1 MIKQIMPLS
10 LIVAL
15 RFFGLFIVLPVL
27 SIYALQMKGATAF
40 LAGLVVGGYALTQA
54 LFQIPFGLM
63 SDKIGRKKT
72 LLIGLLIFIAGSV
85 IAAMS
90 DNIYMLL
97 LGRFLQGAG
106 AIGSVVSAMIADLV
120 KEEER
125 AHAMA
130 IMGGTIALSFA
141 AAMII
146 APIVGGHWGIDKLF
160 WLTAILSV
168 MAIGI
173 LFTAVPQP
181 PKIVHSYAEEESK
194 MLDVFKDKSLTRMYI
209 TFLFHSSIMTMAFF
223 IIPLVMTQSI
233 SEGGFGWEKA
243 ELWKVYLP
251 AMVFGLIAM
260 GPAAVFGEK
269 YGKGRQVFMVS
280 VAVILLGF
288 LAMGFA
294 TQPWLFIVGVVLF
307 FIGFNMFE
315 PLLQSFVSKF
325 AKVHQK
331 GAALGVAN
339 TFAYVGI
346 FLGGLLAGYLMQ
358 HFGRETLAIFVAIL
372 AAVWFV
378 WVATMPNPNNRGNV
392 YLPLDIFDRNKV
404 AALTD
409 HPAIVESYVN
419 ETENIAVVKYEK
431 DMLDEDEVR
440 GMLLDEADKK
450 EN

>member
-1 MIKQIMPLS
+1 MFKQILPLS
-10 LIVAL
+10 SIIGL

-27 SIYALQMKGATAF
+27 SVYALEMKGATSF
-40 LAGLVVGGYALTQA
+40 LAGVVVGGYALTQA
-54 LFQIPFGLM
+54 LFQVPFGLM

-85 IAAMS
+85 ICALS

-97 LGRFLQGAG
+97 AGRFLQGAG
-106 AIGSVVSAMIADLV
+106 AIGSVVSAMISDLV
-120 KEEER
+120 KEEQR

-130 IMGGTIALSFA
+130 IMGGTIAISFA

-146 APIVGGHWGIDKLF
+146 APVVGGHWGIDKLF

-168 MAIGI
+168 FAIGI

-181 PKIVHSYAEEESK
+181 PKIIHSYEEEESK
-194 MLDVFKDKSLTRMYI
+194 MLEVFKDKSLTRMYI

-223 IIPLVMTQSI
+223 IIPLVMTHAV
-233 SEGGFGWEKA
+233 EAGGFGWGKA

-251 AMVFGLIAM
+251 AMVFGLLAM

-269 YGKGRQVFMVS
+269 YGKGRQIFMIS
-280 VAVILLGF
+280 IAFIF
-288 LAMGFA
+288 LAFIAMGFA
-294 TQPWLFIVGVVLF
+294 TAPWIFILGVVLF

-346 FLGGLLAGYLMQ
+346 FLGGLFAGYIMQ
-358 HFGRETLAIFVAIL
+358 HFDRATLAMSVAVLSIL
-372 AAVWFV
+372 WFI
-378 WVATMPNPNNRGNV
+378 WVATMPNPNKRGNV
-392 YLPLDIFDRNKV
+392 YLSLDIFDREKI
-404 AALTD
+404 ASLKW
-409 HPAIVESYVN
+409 HEAIVESYIN
-419 ETENIAVVKYEK
+419 ETENIAVIKYEK
-431 DMLDEDEVR
+431 DLIDEDEIR
-440 GMLLDEADKK
+440 GMLS
-450 EN
+450 

>member
-1 MIKQIMPLS
+1 MFKQILPLS
-10 LIVAL
+10 LIVGL
-15 RFFGLFIVLPVL
+15 RFFGLFVVLPVL
-27 SIYALQMKGATAF
+27 SVYALEMEGATSF
-40 LAGLVVGGYALTQA
+40 LAGLVVGGYALAQV
-54 LFQIPFGLM
+54 LLQVPFGLM

-72 LLIGLLIFIAGSV
+72 LLFGLLIFIAGS
-85 IAAMS
+85 ILCALS

-97 LGRFLQGAG
+97 VGRFLQGAG
-106 AIGSVVSAMIADLV
+106 AIGAVVTAMIADLV
-120 KEEER
+120 KEEQR

-181 PKIVHSYAEEESK
+181 PKIIHSYEEEESK
-194 MLDVFKDKSLTRMYI
+194 MIEVFKDKSLTRMYI

-223 IIPLVMTQSI
+223 IIPLVMTQNLT
-233 SEGGFGWEKA
+233 EGGFGWEKA

-251 AMVFGLIAM
+251 AMFFGLLSM

-269 YGKGRQVFMVS
+269 YGKGRQVFMIS
-280 VAVILLGF
+280 VVVIFLGF

-294 TQPWLFIVGVVLF
+294 SVPWVFILGVVLF

-339 TFAYVGI
+339 TFAYMGI
-346 FLGGLLAGYLMQ
+346 FLGGLFAGYIMQ
-358 HFGRETLAIFVAIL
+358 HYDRSILAASVAIL
-372 AAVWFV
+372 SVFWFI

-392 YLPLDIFDRNKV
+392 YVSLDLFDREKITI
-404 AALTD
+404 LR
-409 HPAIVESYVN
+409 HHKAIVETYIN
-419 ETENIAVVKYEK
+419 ETENIAIIKYEK
-431 DMLDEDEVR
+431 ELIDEDEIR
-440 GMLLDEADKK
+440 GMLS
-450 EN
+450 

>member
-27 SIYALQMKGATAF
+27 SIYALEMEGATPF

-54 LFQIPFGLM
+54 LFQVPFGLM
-63 SDKIGRKKT
+63 SDKIGRKQV
-72 LLIGLLIFIAGSV
+72 LLFGLLIFIAGSV
-85 IAAMS
+85 IAALS

-97 LGRFLQGAG
+97 AGRFLQGAG
-106 AIGSVVSAMIADLV
+106 AIGSVVSAMIADIV
-120 KEEER
+120 KEEQR

-130 IMGGTIALSFA
+130 VMGGTIAMSFA

-146 APIVGGHWGIDKLF
+146 APIVGGNWGIDKLF
-160 WLTAILSV
+160 WLTAVLSV

-173 LFTAVPQP
+173 LFTAVPKP
-181 PKIVHSYAEEESK
+181 PKIVHSYSEEESK
-194 MLDVFKDKSLTRMYI
+194 MMDVFKDKSLTRMYI

-223 IIPLVMTQSI
+223 IIPMVMTQSVD
-233 SEGGFGWEKA
+233 EGGFGWDKA

-251 AMVFGLIAM
+251 AMVFGLLAM

-269 YGKGRQVFMVS
+269 YGKGREVFMIS
-280 VAVILLGF
+280 VAVIFLGF
-288 LAMGFA
+288 IAMGFA
-294 TQPWLFIVGVVLF
+294 TTPWVFITGVVLF

-315 PLLQSFVSKF
+315 PLLQSFVAKF

-339 TFAYVGI
+339 TFAYIGI
-346 FLGGLLAGYLMQ
+346 FIGGLLAGYLMQ
-358 HFGRETLAIFVAIL
+358 HFGRETLAIVVAFI
-372 AAVWFV
+372 AVAWFI

-392 YLPLDIFDRNKV
+392 YLPLDIFDRDKV
-404 AALTD
+404 AALTE
-409 HPAIVESYVN
+409 HEAIVESYVN

-431 DMLDEDEVR
+431 DMIDEDEVR
-440 GMLLDEADKK
+440 GMLLD
-450 EN
+450 

>member
-1 MIKQIMPLS
+1 MPLS

-27 SIYALQMKGATAF
+27 SIYALKMEGATPF

-54 LFQIPFGLM
+54 LFQVPFGLM
-63 SDKIGRKKT
+63 SDKIGRKQV
-72 LLIGLLIFIAGSV
+72 LLFGLLIFIAGSV

-97 LGRFLQGAG
+97 AGRFLQGAG

-120 KEEER
+120 KEEQR

-130 IMGGTIALSFA
+130 IMGGTIAMSFA

-146 APIVGGHWGIDKLF
+146 APIVGGNWGIDKLF
-160 WLTAILSV
+160 WLTAALSV
-168 MAIGI
+168 LAIGV
-173 LFTAVPQP
+173 LFTAVPKP
-181 PKIVHSYAEEESK
+181 PKIVHSYSEEESK
-194 MLDVFKDKSLTRMYI
+194 MMDVFKDKSLTRMYI

-223 IIPLVMTQSI
+223 IIPMVMTQSI
-233 SEGGFGWEKA
+233 DDGGFGWDKA

-251 AMVFGLIAM
+251 AMVFGLLAM
-260 GPAAVFGEK
+260 APAAIFGEK
-269 YGKGRQVFMVS
+269 YGKGREVFMIS
-280 VAVILLGF
+280 VAVIFLGF
-288 LAMGFA
+288 IAMGFA
-294 TQPWLFIVGVVLF
+294 TTPWVFIVGVVLF

-315 PLLQSFVSKF
+315 PLLQSFVAKF

-358 HFGRETLAIFVAIL
+358 HYDRETLAVVVAIISV
-372 AAVWFV
+372 AWFI

-392 YLPLDIFDRNKV
+392 YLSLDLFDRDKV
-404 AALTD
+404 AALTE
-409 HPAIVESYVN
+409 HEAIVESYVN
-419 ETENIAVVKYEK
+419 ETENIAVIKYEK
-431 DMLDEDEVR
+431 DLIDEDEVR
-440 GMLLDEADKK
+440 GMLLD
-450 EN
+450 

>member
-1 MIKQIMPLS
+1 MPLS

-27 SIYALQMKGATAF
+27 SIYALEMEGATPF

-54 LFQIPFGLM
+54 GFQVPFGLM

-72 LLIGLLIFIAGSV
+72 LLFGLLVFIAGSV

-97 LGRFLQGAG
+97 AGRFLQGAG
-106 AIGSVVSAMIADLV
+106 AIGSVVSAMISDLV

-168 MAIGI
+168 AAIGI

-181 PKIVHSYAEEESK
+181 PKIIHSYAEEESK

-223 IIPLVMTQSI
+223 IIPLVMTQSL

-269 YGKGRQVFMVS
+269 YGKGREVFMVS
-280 VAVILLGF
+280 VAVILFGF

-294 TQPWLFIVGVVLF
+294 ASPWLFIVGVILF

-339 TFAYVGI
+339 TFAYIGI
-346 FLGGLLAGYLMQ
+346 FIGGLLAGYLMQ
-358 HFGRETLAIFVAIL
+358 HFGRETLAIFVAL
-372 AAVWFV
+372 LSAVWFI

-392 YLPLDIFDRNKV
+392 YLPLDIFDRDKI
-404 AALTD
+404 AALTE

-431 DMLDEDEVR
+431 EMIDEDEVR
-440 GMLLDEADKK
+440 GMLLD
-450 EN
+450 

>member
-27 SIYALQMKGATAF
+27 SIYALDMEGATPF
-40 LAGLVVGGYALTQA
+40 LAGVVVGGYALTQA
-54 LFQIPFGLM
+54 LFQVPFGLL
-63 SDKIGRKKT
+63 SDKIGRKKAI
-72 LLIGLLIFIAGSV
+72 LIGLLIFIAGSV
-85 IAAMS
+85 ISALS

-106 AIGSVVSAMIADLV
+106 AIGSVVSAMVADLV

-130 IMGGTIALSFA
+130 ILGGTIALSFA

-168 MAIGI
+168 AAIFI

-181 PKIVHSYAEEESK
+181 PKIVHSYAEEEAK
-194 MLDVFKDKSLTRMYI
+194 VADVFKDKALVRMYI
-209 TFLFHSSIMTMAFF
+209 TFLFHSSIMTMAFY
-223 IIPLVMTQSI
+223 IIPVVMTHP
-233 SEGGFGWEKA
+233 EAAGGFGWSKA
-243 ELWKVYLP
+243 ELWKVYFP
-251 AMVFGLIAM
+251 AMIFGFLAM
-260 GPAAVFGEK
+260 APAAIFGEK
-269 YGKGRQVFMVS
+269 YNKGKEVFMIS
-280 VAVILLGF
+280 VVTILLGF

-294 TQPWLFIVGVVLF
+294 TTPWVFILGVVLF

-315 PLLQSFVSKF
+315 PLLQSFVAKF

-339 TFAYVGI
+339 TFAYTGI
-346 FLGGLLAGYLMQ
+346 FFGGLLAGWVMQ
-358 HFGRETLAIFVAIL
+358 HYGRETLALIVVGLSIL
-372 AAVWFV
+372 WFI
-378 WVATMPNPNNRGNV
+378 WVATMPSPNNRGNV
-392 YLPLDIFDRNKV
+392 YLPLDIFDREKV
-404 AALTD
+404 MGLEHD
-409 HPAIVESYVN
+409 AIVEKYVN
-419 ETENIAVVKYEK
+419 ETENIAIVKYDK
-431 DMLDEDEVR
+431 DKIDEDEIR
-440 GMLLDEADKK
+440 GMLS
-450 EN
+450 

>member
-1 MIKQIMPLS
+1 MFKQILPLS

-27 SIYALQMKGATAF
+27 SIYALDMEGATPF

-54 LFQIPFGLM
+54 VFQVPFGLM

-72 LLIGLLIFIAGSV
+72 LLFGLLIFIAGSI
-85 IAAMS
+85 IAALS

-97 LGRFLQGAG
+97 IGRFLQGAG

-120 KEEER
+120 KEEQR

-130 IMGGTIALSFA
+130 IMGGTIAMSFA
-141 AAMII
+141 VAMIV
-146 APIVGGHWGIDKLF
+146 APIVGGNWGIDKLF
-160 WLTAILSV
+160 WLTAILSI

-194 MLDVFKDKSLTRMYI
+194 MLDVFKDKALTRMYI

-223 IIPLVMTQSI
+223 IIPLVMTQAVDV
-233 SEGGFGWEKA
+233 GGFGWAKA

-251 AMVFGLIAM
+251 AMIFGLIAM

-269 YGKGRQVFMVS
+269 YGKGREIFMIS
-280 VAVILLGF
+280 VATIFFGF
-288 LAMGFA
+288 IAMGFA
-294 TQPWLFIVGVVLF
+294 TTPWIFIVGVVLF

-339 TFAYVGI
+339 TFAYTGI
-346 FLGGLLAGYLMQ
+346 FLGGILAGYIMN
-358 HFGRETLAIFVAIL
+358 HFDRETLATVVALISV
-372 AAVWFV
+372 VWFI

-392 YLPLDIFDRNKV
+392 YLPLDLFDREKV
-404 AALTD
+404 AALTE
-409 HPAIVESYVN
+409 HEAIVESYVN

-431 DMLDEDEVR
+431 DLIDEDEVR
-440 GMLLDEADKK
+440 GLLS
-450 EN
+450 

>member
-10 LIVAL
+10 LIVGL

-27 SIYALQMKGATAF
+27 SIYALEMEGATPF

-54 LFQIPFGLM
+54 AFQVPFGLA
-63 SDKIGRKKT
+63 SDKLGRKKT
-72 LLIGLLIFIAGSV
+72 LFFGLIIFIIGSV
-85 IAAMS
+85 IAAVS

-97 LGRFLQGAG
+97 IGRFLQGAG
-106 AIGSVVSAMIADLV
+106 AIGSVVSAMVADLV
-120 KEEER
+120 REEQR

-146 APIVGGHWGIDKLF
+146 APIVGGNWGIDKLF

-181 PKIVHSYAEEESK
+181 PTIVHSYAEEESK
-194 MLDVFKDKSLTRMYI
+194 MLEVFKDKSLTRMYI

-223 IIPLVMTQSI
+223 IIPVVMTQGLE
-233 SEGGFGWEKA
+233 EGGFGWEKS
-243 ELWKVYLP
+243 ELWKVYFP
-251 AMVFGLIAM
+251 AMIFGFFAM
-260 GPAAVFGEK
+260 APAAIFGEK
-269 YGKGRQVFMVS
+269 YGKGKQVFMIS
-280 VAVILLGF
+280 VAVIFFGF

-294 TQPWLFIVGVVLF
+294 STAWIFVVGVVLF

-315 PLLQSFVSKF
+315 PLLQSFVAKF

-346 FLGGLLAGYLMQ
+346 FLGGLLAGWLMQ
-358 HFGRETLAIFVAIL
+358 HYDRATLAVVVAIL
-372 AAVWFV
+372 SAIWFI
-378 WVATMPNPNNRGNV
+378 WVATMPSPNNRGNV
-392 YLPLDIFDRNKV
+392 YLPLDIFDRKRV
-404 AALTD
+404 ASLTS
-409 HPAIVESYVN
+409 HEAIVESYVN
-419 ETENIAVVKYEK
+419 ETENIAVIKYEK
-431 DMLDEDEVR
+431 DMIDEDEIR
-440 GMLLDEADKK
+440 GMLS
-450 EN
+450 

>member
-27 SIYALQMKGATAF
+27 SIYALEMDGATPF

-54 LFQIPFGLM
+54 AFQVPFGLM
-63 SDKIGRKKT
+63 SDKVGRKKT
-72 LLIGLLIFIAGSV
+72 LLFGLLIFIAGSV

-97 LGRFLQGAG
+97 VGRFLQGAG

-120 KEEER
+120 KEEQR

-130 IMGGTIALSFA
+130 IMGGTIAMSFA

-146 APIVGGHWGIDKLF
+146 APIVGGNWGIDKLF
-160 WLTAILSV
+160 WLTAVLSV

-181 PKIVHSYAEEESK
+181 PKIVHSYSQEESK
-194 MLDVFKDKSLTRMYI
+194 MIDVFKDKSLTRMYI

-223 IIPLVMTQSI
+223 IIPMVMTQSLND
-233 SEGGFGWEKA
+233 GGFGWEKV

-251 AMVFGLIAM
+251 AMIFGLLAM
-260 GPAAVFGEK
+260 GPAAIFGEK
-269 YGKGRQVFMVS
+269 YGKGREVFMVS
-280 VAVILLGF
+280 VAVIFLGF

-294 TQPWLFIVGVVLF
+294 TTPWLFIVGVILF

-315 PLLQSFVSKF
+315 PLLQSFVAKF

-346 FLGGLLAGYLMQ
+346 FFGGILAGWLMQ
-358 HFGRETLAIFVAIL
+358 HYDREVLASFVAVL
-372 AAVWFV
+372 SVAWFV

-392 YLPLDIFDRNKV
+392 YLPLDIFNREKV
-404 AALTD
+404 ASLTK
-409 HPAIVESYVN
+409 HTAIVESYVN

-431 DMLDEDEVR
+431 DLIDEDEIR
-440 GMLLDEADKK
+440 GLLLD
-450 EN
+450 